1 MSITSSPSDYSL
13 AGTPDYSAGIGFYTD
28 YIQVADLLQ
37 VPRFD
42 TSATYPTRAQ
52 VGNIIKRIEGIVD
65 DKLKRS
71 YRPII
76 TKKEIHNF
84 EYTNKPGMTL
94 YGGYVGFIQL
104 RQMKVQ
110 KVISLQVWSG
120 SGYKEIA
127 SAEAQIELL
136 ENFRDIHSIVLQ
148 LPNESIEFTLIAE
161 NNVANLGNDEFSN
174 TFGIKTTANDIVS
187 LVNEEFPSTRQYTN
201 ASANKALTGTNV
213 SDSSSSNLSVS
224 DFFFAQ
230 KQEGNGAKILIS
242 SLLSGD
248 DGSDCVVKIKTQQTC
263 TTTNTSTTLT
273 VADSSKLAVGMA
285 VTGTGITG
293 TVTIASISNSTTVI
307 LDNAASAG
315 ATNTLTF
322 TATNSSIPNIVGVT
336 RFTDKEDMKRTGDYW
351 LLGEEGRIF
360 FLQDY
365 PYHTRNSIF
374 VSYIAGNN
382 RVPSAVHEA
391 ATKLVAAE
399 IIRHDDQSVLITETG
414 ANIST
419 KEKYDILKKEAMDI
433 LGGKADIVYFIE

>member
-13 AGTPDYSAGIGFYTD
+13 SGAPDYSAGLGFYTD

-42 TSATYPTRAQ
+42 TSSTYPTRAQ
-52 VGNIIKRIEGIVD
+52 VGNIIKRVEGMVD

-71 YRPII
+71 YRPIV

-84 EYTNKPGMTL
+84 EYTNRPGMTL

-104 RQMKVQ
+104 RQMKIQ

-127 SAEAQIELL
+127 SAQSKIKLL
-136 ENFRDIHSIVLQ
+136 ENYRDMHSIILE
-148 LPNESIEFTLIAE
+148 LPNSGVSFEMVAE
-161 NNVANLGNDEFSN
+161 NNVGSLGNDEFCT
-174 TFGIKTTANDIVS
+174 TFGIKTTATDIVS
-187 LVNEEFPSTRQYTN
+187 LVNEEFPPTHRYTN
-201 ASANKALTGTNV
+201 AASNKSLT
-213 SDSSSSNLSVS
+213 SSSLSIS

-230 KQEGNGAKILIS
+230 KEEGDGGSILIS

-248 DGSDCVVKIKTQQTC
+248 DGSDCVIKATIQQSS
-263 TTTNTSTTLT
+263 TTTNSSTSLT
-273 VADSSKLAVGMA
+273 VADSSKLAVGMV

-307 LDNAASAG
+307 LDNPASASG
-315 ATNTLTF
+315 TNTLTF
-322 TATNSSIPNIVGVT
+322 TTTDSIPTVCT
-336 RFTDKEDMKRTGDYW
+336 LSAFTDKEDMQRTGDYW

-365 PYHTRNSIF
+365 PFHTRNSVF
-374 VSYIAGNN
+374 VSYVAGNN
-382 RVPSAVHEA
+382 RVPAAVHEA
-391 ATKLVAAE
+391 ATKLAAAE
-399 IIRHDDQSVLITETG
+399 IIRHDDQSILITETG

-419 KEKYDILKKEAMDI
+419 KEKYDILRKEAMDI
-433 LGGKADIVYFIE
+433 LSGKTDIVYFID

>member
-13 AGTPDYSAGIGFYTD
+13 AGTPDYSAGIGYYTD

-42 TSATYPTRAQ
+42 ETATYPTRAQ
-52 VGNIIKRIEGIVD
+52 VGNIIKRVEGMVD

-84 EYTNKPGMTL
+84 EYTNRPGMTL

-110 KVISLQVWSG
+110 KIISLQVWSG
-120 SGYKEIA
+120 SGYKELA
-127 SAEAQIELL
+127 SAQAKFTLL
-136 ENFRDIHSIVLQ
+136 DNFRSDLKSIILET
-148 LPNESIEFTLIAE
+148 PNSSITYSLDGVSDL
-161 NNVANLGNDEFSN
+161 NDLDNDEFS
-174 TFGIKTTANDIVS
+174 TAFGIKTTANEIVH
-187 LVNEEFPSTRQYTN
+187 LINEEFPSTSRFTGAN
-201 ASANKALTGTNV
+201 ASKSLHV
-213 SDSSSSNLSVS
+213 SNRHIS
-224 DFFFAQ
+224 DYFFAQ
-230 KQEGNGAKILIS
+230 KEDGNGANILIS

-248 DGSDCVVKIKTQQTC
+248 DGADCVIKATIEQSATA
-263 TTTNTSTTLT
+263 TEDSSNL
-273 VADSSKLAVGMA
+273 VVIDSSKLHVGM
-285 VTGTGITG
+285 
-293 TVTIASISNSTTVI
+293 SISTGHGIPSGTTITAIVDSTNVTM
-307 LDNAASAG
+307 SAN
-315 ATNTLTF
+315 ATNGAGTHTLTF
-322 TATNSSIPNIVGVT
+322 TTTTGIPNACSIT
-336 RFTDKEDMKRTGDYW
+336 QFTDKEDMKRTGDYW
-351 LLGEEGRIF
+351 VLNEEGRIF

-365 PYHTRNSIF
+365 PYHTRNSVF

-382 RVPSAVHEA
+382 RVPAAVHEA

-419 KEKYDILKKEAMDI
+419 KEKYDILRKEAMDI
-433 LGGKADIVYFIE
+433 LSGKTDIVYFIE

>member
-52 VGNIIKRIEGIVD
+52 VGNIIKRVEGIVD

-84 EYTNKPGMTL
+84 EYTNRPGMTL

-110 KVISLQVWSG
+110 KIISLQVWSG
-120 SGYKEIA
+120 SGYKELA
-127 SAEAQIELL
+127 SAQAQFTLL
-136 ENFRDIHSIVLQ
+136 DNFRSDLKSIILET
-148 LPNESIEFTLIAE
+148 PNSSITYSLVGESLL
-161 NNVANLGNDEFSN
+161 NNLGNDEFS
-174 TFGIKTTANDIVS
+174 TAFGIKTTANEIVH
-187 LVNEEFPSTRQYTN
+187 LINEEFPSTSRFTGAN
-201 ASANKALTGTNV
+201 ANKSLHV
-213 SDSSSSNLSVS
+213 SNRHIS
-224 DFFFAQ
+224 DYFFAQ
-230 KQEGNGAKILIS
+230 KEDGNGANVLIS

-248 DGSDCVVKIKTQQTC
+248 DGADCVIKA
-263 TTTNTSTTLT
+263 TTEQEITHTNGSTNLV
-273 VADSSKLAVGMA
+273 VADSSKLVVGMEVENGGNHIPSGTTITA
-285 VTGTGITG
+285 IVDSTNVTMS
-293 TVTIASISNSTTVI
+293 AS
-307 LDNAASAG
+307 
-315 ATNTLTF
+315 ATNTGSGTGTF
-322 TATNSSIPNIVGVT
+322 TTTTGIPNACSIT
-336 RFTDKEDMKRTGDYW
+336 QFTDKEDMKRTGDYW
-351 LLGEEGRIF
+351 VLNEEGRIF

-419 KEKYDILKKEAMDI
+419 KEKYDILRKEAMDI
-433 LGGKADIVYFIE
+433 LGGKSDIVYFIE